1 MLLDQESN
9 TERCYSGKAHITT
22 QSRVLIYEMPVN
34 NCIDPAL
41 FPRPHSRLTTGALAS
56 VALAGAGAFEVNPT
70 GHAGLYVQTIAC

>member
-9 TERCYSGKAHITT
+9 TECCYSGKAHITT

-34 NCIDPAL
+34 NCIDPEF
-41 FPRPHSRLTTGALAS
+41 FPRPHSQLTTGAS
-56 VALAGAGAFEVNPT
+56 VALAGADAFEVNPT

>member
-9 TERCYSGKAHITT
+9 TECCYSGTADITT

-34 NCIDPAL
+34 NCIDPEL
-41 FPRPHSRLTTGALAS
+41 FPRPHSRLTTGAS
-56 VALAGAGAFEVNPT
+56 VALAGADAFEFNPT